1 MLSTLYI
8 VFCKLFWVLHYALVM
23 FTDLTVSGCR
33 IFLANDAEIQLC

>member
-1 MLSTLYI
+1 
-8 VFCKLFWVLHYALVM
+8 M